1 MRTKCIVALTV
12 VVGFG
17 LGAIVVGNLHA
28 QAKAPVY
35 LRTGIITPY
44 PVVTARAVPADD
56 ADHTTGESNRLPVIE
71 EIEVTN
77 PEAYGKEFIPKIQAA
92 NKAAGV
98 RSLVAG
104 GKLTPIDGA
113 PPKKRVVVQI
123 WDSVEQIQAYRSS
136 AEYTEARKIGEKYAK
151 WVRTFAVE
159 GLPPIASK

>member
-1 MRTKCIVALTV
+1 VSEKPEETTPMKTKCIVALTV

-28 QAKAPVY
+28 QAKPPVY
-35 LRTGIITPY
+35 L
-44 PVVTARAVPADD
+44 
-56 ADHTTGESNRLPVIE
+56 IE

-77 PEAYGKEFIPKIQAA
+77 PEGYGKEFIPKIQAA

-98 RSLVAG
+98 RALAAG
-104 GKLTPIDGA
+104 GKLTAIDGA
-113 PPKKRVVVQI
+113 VPKGRIVVQV
-123 WDSVEQIQAYRSS
+123 WDSVEKIQAYRSS

-159 GLPPIASK
+159 GLPQ